1 MAEKA
6 GLNKTQAEAALV
18 AFMETVIDT
27 VAGKG
32 NAKVVGPESS
42 DDREVRSRGLDID
55 VWIDTWIGVTDRY
68 M

>member
-27 VAGKG
+27 VAGEG
-32 NAKVVGPESS
+32 NSNS
-42 DDREVRSRGLDID
+42 F
-55 VWIDTWIGVTDRY
+55 
-68 M
+68 